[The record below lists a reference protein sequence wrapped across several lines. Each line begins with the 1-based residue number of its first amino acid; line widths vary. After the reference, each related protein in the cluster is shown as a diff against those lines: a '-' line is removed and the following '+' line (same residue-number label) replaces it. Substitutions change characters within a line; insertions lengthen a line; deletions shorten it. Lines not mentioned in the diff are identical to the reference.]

1 MPLKNPNADHYEFKK
16 KSMWKIIDKLHADK
30 DIKIT
35 MHTFNK
41 IINGGY

>member
-1 MPLKNPNADHYEFKK
+1 MENYEKYTGK
-16 KSMWKIIDKLHADK
+16 LPKQKIIDKLHADK

-41 IINGGY
+41 IIKGEY